1 MAFVNLQLAIDDL
14 PTADD
19 IEMEPMAVQYRREVL
34 TQQFLIWI
42 PALLGSFLPFILAQR
57 FFLLAISVFVLLLG
71 LFIGSLMVR
80 MSKVKGIALRQ
91 NDIAYRSGLYWR
103 KTVVLAFNRVQ
114 HVEVSSGPLQ
124 RRFNLATL
132 KFFTAGGSSV
142 DLKVDGLSMS
152 RADQIRAFVL
162 RRSQIAE
169 SS

>member
-34 TQQFLIWI
+34 TQQFFIWI
-42 PALLGSFLPFILAQR
+42 PALIGSFLPFILTQR
-57 FFLLAISVFVLLLG
+57 FFLLAIPVFVLLLG
-71 LFIGSLMVR
+71 LFIGSMMVR
-80 MSKVKGIALRQ
+80 MSKVKGIALRE

-124 RRFNLATL
+124 RRFDLATL

-152 RADQIRAFVL
+152 RADQIRAYVL
-162 RRSQIAE
+162 SKSEITNT
-169 SS
+169 S